1 MPDVRELLRTRAYMF
16 ALLLAVVLLAANVIA
31 QPSFGDPGNW
41 PAELATLAPF
51 ALVAMASTP
60 SIVSGG
66 GGLDISVGPLT
77 IVVNTILVSW
87 FLPHGGLDS
96 AWLAIPLLLLIGAG
110 VGAIN
115 GVLVTVLRFQP
126 VIATLC
132 TFFVLSGVAL
142 KIAPAPETVKDV
154 GWLSSLGD
162 QVGPIPGALILMA
175 IPVVIWLALS
185 RTSYHR
191 QLYAVGGNDATAYS
205 SGVNVY
211 ATRIVAYGLGG
222 LFAAVAGIALTAL
235 VLSTQA
241 TNVAAY
247 TLIALAA
254 VALGGTP
261 LGGGRGGLL
270 GSILGALCIYLL
282 QTFLSAIDVS
292 ASWNQVVY
300 GGLLVLGV
308 VVGARLQARRPARA
322 RAVTA

>member
-1 MPDVRELLRTRAYMF
+1 MPDVRGLLRTRPFMF
-16 ALLLAVVLLAANVIA
+16 ALLLAVVLLVANVIA

-41 PAELATLAPF
+41 PEELATLAPF

-60 SIVSGG
+60 AIVSGG

-77 IVVNTILVSW
+77 IVVNTILVAW
-87 FLPHGGLDS
+87 FLPHTGLDS
-96 AWLAIPLLLLIGAG
+96 AWLAIPLLLM
-110 VGAIN
+110 VGAVVGTVN
-115 GVLVTVLRFQP
+115 GLLVTVLRFQP

-132 TFFVLSGVAL
+132 SFFVLSGIAL
-142 KIAPAPETVKDV
+142 KVAPAPKTVKDV
-154 GWLSSLGD
+154 GWLASLGD

-205 SGVNVY
+205 AGVDVY
-211 ATRIVAYGLGG
+211 ATRIVAYALGG

-247 TLIALAA
+247 TLVALAA

-282 QTFLSAIDVS
+282 QTLLSALDV
-292 ASWNQVVY
+292 AATWNQVVY
-300 GGLLVLGV
+300 GGLLVVGV
-308 VVGARLQARRPARA
+308 IVGARLQAARPARA
-322 RAVTA
+322 VPA

>member
-1 MPDVRELLRTRAYMF
+1 
-16 ALLLAVVLLAANVIA
+16 
-31 QPSFGDPGNW
+31 
-41 PAELATLAPF
+41 
-51 ALVAMASTP
+51 
-60 SIVSGG
+60 
-66 GGLDISVGPLT
+66 
-77 IVVNTILVSW
+77 
-87 FLPHGGLDS
+87 
-96 AWLAIPLLLLIGAG
+96 
-110 VGAIN
+110 
-115 GVLVTVLRFQP
+115 
-126 VIATLC
+126 
-132 TFFVLSGVAL
+132 VLSGVAL
-142 KIAPAPETVKDV
+142 KVAPAPQTVKDV

-175 IPVVIWLALS
+175 IPVAIWLLLS

-205 SGVNVY
+205 SGVNVAAVRIAAY
-211 ATRIVAYGLGG
+211 ALGG

-247 TLIALAA
+247 TLVALAA

-282 QTFLSAIDVS
+282 QTLLSAVDV
-292 ASWNQVVY
+292 AATWNQVVY

-308 VVGARLQARRPARA
+308 VVGARLQTSRP